1 MRLLS
6 QRYHILWNVC
16 LQCLLLFFKATVW
29 DWLGKFKMNIKFN
42 IFWRLLFS
50 HLRKGIFGG
59 SLLVFY
65 MILVLWCVCNEVWR
79 IVVVFL
85 RFFFWGGVKLI
96 FFFFG
101 NICKLYH
108 YETCSFCVVVVFFF
122 KASSISGRLY

>member
-85 RFFFWGGVKLI
+85 RFFFGGGQI
-96 FFFFG
+96 NFFLLWEYLQALPLWDMFFL
-101 NICKLYH
+101 C
-108 YETCSFCVVVVFFF
+108 CCFFF